1 MKILKTVA
9 AVLLAGGLLASGTL
23 FAQNV
28 KIAVM
33 SSNDVLGKS
42 VEGKKVIAQLDTYK
56 QNKQKEL
63 DSLQKD
69 IAALDQK
76 LASQGASMNEKTRLD
91 LSKDIDAKKMNFQKE
106 VADAQKE
113 LETQQNQLL
122 NKVRQDLFPI
132 IRGIRKEKGITIIM
146 EASPAIVDY
155 DETLDITNEVIQ
167 RYDKTSASPAAPQ
180 KPQPAAKKK

>member
-1 MKILKTVA
+1 MKIVKTVA
-9 AVLLAGGLLASGTL
+9 VVLLAGGLLASGTL

-42 VEGKKVIAQLDTYK
+42 VEGKKVIAQLEAFK
-56 QNKQKEL
+56 QNKQKDL

-69 IAALDQK
+69 IVALDQK
-76 LASQGASMNEKTRLD
+76 LNSQGASMNEKTRLD

-106 VADAQKE
+106 VNDAQKE
-113 LETQQNQLL
+113 LEDHQNQLL
-122 NKVRQDLFPI
+122 GKVRQDLFPI
-132 IRGIRKEKGITIIM
+132 IRGIRKERGITIIM
-146 EASPAIVDY
+146 ESSPAIVDF
-155 DETLDITNEVIQ
+155 DETIDITNEVVL
-167 RYDKTSASPAAPQ
+167 RYDKSAAAPQ

>member
-23 FAQNV
+23 FAQNA

-42 VEGKKVIAQLDTYK
+42 IEGKKVITQLESLK
-56 QNKQKEL
+56 QNKQKDLE
-63 DSLQKD
+63 SLQKD

-76 LASQGASMNEKTRLD
+76 LSSQGASMNEKTRLD
-91 LSKDIDAKKMNFQKE
+91 LSKDIDAKKANFQKE

-113 LETQQNQLL
+113 METQQNQLL

-132 IRGIRKEKGITIIM
+132 IRAIRKEKGIVIIM
-146 EASPAIVDY
+146 EASPAVVDF
-155 DETLDITNEVIQ
+155 DEAIDITNEVVQ
-167 RYDKTSASPAAPQ
+167 RYDKSSAAPQ
-180 KPQPAAKKK
+180 KPQPAAQKK